1 MVDWRQLHALAD
13 RLDRRYRALLSRI
26 GLVEQAWI
34 AVLDYL
40 VARQSD
46 RRYLREVILPSV
58 ASAGKSRVLFVGV
71 RGYTK
76 SYGSILERVGVEFW
90 TCDIDPAASSYG
102 APNRH
107 VTDDARRLD
116 SAFPPLSF
124 DMVMLN
130 GLFGWG
136 VDLPDDMDR
145 VLEAAAAVLCPG
157 GLLMIGWN
165 GDRSPDPDTLPAI
178 ALFRPTAFS
187 GLPHRQAFADVT
199 HRYAWYQKRD

>member
-1 MVDWRQLHALAD
+1 MSVLDAQITNRELLVDWRQLHALAD

-26 GLVEQAWI
+26 ALVEQAWI

-58 ASAGKSRVLFVGV
+58 ASAGRSRVLFVGV

-76 SYGSILERVGVEFW
+76 SYGAIFERAGMEFW
-90 TCDIDPAASSYG
+90 TCDIDPVASLYG
-102 APNRH
+102 APDRH

-116 SAFPPLSF
+116 SAFAPLSF
-124 DMVMLN
+124 DVVMLN

-165 GDRSPDPDTLPAI
+165 DERSPDPDT
-178 ALFRPTAFS
+178 
-187 GLPHRQAFADVT
+187 
-199 HRYAWYQKRD
+199 